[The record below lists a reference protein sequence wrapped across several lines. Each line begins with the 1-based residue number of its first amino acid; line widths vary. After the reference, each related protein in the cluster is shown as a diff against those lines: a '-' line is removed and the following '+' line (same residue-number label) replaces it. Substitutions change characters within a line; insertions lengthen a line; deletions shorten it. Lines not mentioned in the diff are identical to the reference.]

1 MEKFFE
7 IFKKSHKTERLEL
20 CILEP
25 TMENAEMVW
34 DVVKTQNPDD
44 FKYVWFTATH
54 NSHMTE
60 SLEET
65 LQRIKLDYESK
76 TGCAYYVFHQGKFIG
91 YQRIHYIESSR
102 TLQCAAVW
110 FVKSAWGNGF
120 NQEVH
125 KKLESMAFDELG
137 ANRICR
143 QIMPANI
150 RSKKSIESGGY
161 HLDGI
166 DRQAEMQPDGTF
178 TDRCLYSKLISEYKQ
193 K

>member
-7 IFKKSHKTERLEL
+7 LFKKNLKTERLEL
-20 CILEP
+20 RILEP

-76 TGCAYYVFHQGKFIG
+76 TGCAYYIFHNGKFIG

-125 KKLESMAFDELG
+125 NMLEKLGFEQLNI
-137 ANRICR
+137 NRICR
-143 QIMPANI
+143 QTMAGNMA
-150 RSKKSIESGGY
+150 SKKSIETSGY
-161 HLDGI
+161 HLDGV
-166 DRQAEMQPDGTF
+166 DRQCNLMPDGTF
-178 TDRCLYSKLISEYKQ
+178 MDHLWFSKLKSEYGK
-193 K
+193 

>member
-7 IFKKSHKTERLEL
+7 IFKKNHKTERLDL
-20 CILEP
+20 LILEP
-25 TMENAEMVW
+25 TTENAELVW
-34 DVVKTQNPDD
+34 NVVKNENPDD

-65 LQRIKLDYESK
+65 LQRIKLDFESK
-76 TGCAYYVFHQGKFIG
+76 TGCAYYIFHNGDFIG
-91 YQRIHYIESSR
+91 YQRIHYMESSR

-125 KKLESMAFDELG
+125 KQLEIMAFDKLG

-143 QIMPANI
+143 QIMPDNI
-150 RSKKSIESGGY
+150 RSKKSIDADGY

-178 TDRCLYSKLISEYKQ
+178 TDRCLYSKLASEYK
-193 K
+193 